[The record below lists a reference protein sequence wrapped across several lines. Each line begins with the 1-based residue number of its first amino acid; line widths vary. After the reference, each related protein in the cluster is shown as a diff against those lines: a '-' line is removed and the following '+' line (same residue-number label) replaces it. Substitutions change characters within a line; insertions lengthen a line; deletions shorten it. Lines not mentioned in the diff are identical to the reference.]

1 MNIKSKREEL
11 KELVLKMNV
20 SNAGIIYQILNSKS
34 IDIILKKITD
44 EKTNI
49 EGKSILKKK
58 YLTGD
63 EQFIVL
69 LNQFVSFFDYH
80 FPTINYK
87 DLHIEYLMEYYFP
100 NFLFCKK
107 CCEDNN
113 NLDYF
118 QYEMKKAVV
127 YNFHENIQNLY
138 SEKDKKFWDRVKITK
153 GMNIDDEKNVDNL
166 FKLLKKIALA
176 NINDF
181 STIYLFDNY
190 KSYLKK
196 IDPKDKDKTAENIIK
211 AINTTNN
218 FYAEQYSSLLN
229 KFIKKEEYIDEIM

>member
-1 MNIKSKREEL
+1 MNTKTKREEL

-20 SNAGIIYQILNSKS
+20 SNTGIIYQILNSKS
-34 IDIILKKITD
+34 IDLMLKKITD

-49 EGKSILKKK
+49 EGKSLMKKK

-69 LNQFVSFFDYH
+69 LNHFVSFFDYH
-80 FPTINYK
+80 FPTINDK

-100 NFLFCKK
+100 DFLFCKK
-107 CCEDNN
+107 CCEDND

-127 YNFHENIQNLY
+127 YNFHENIQYLY
-138 SEKDKKFWDRVKITK
+138 SEKNKKFWDRVKITK
-153 GMNIDDEKNVDNL
+153 DMDINDKDNVDIL
-166 FKLLKKIALA
+166 FDFLKKIALA
-176 NINDF
+176 NINEF
-181 STIYLFDNY
+181 STVYLFDNY

-196 IDPKDKDKTAENIIK
+196 IDPKGKDKTVDNILK
-211 AINTTNN
+211 AISTTQN
-218 FYAEQYSSLLN
+218 FYVEQYSSLLN
-229 KFIKKEEYIDEIM
+229 NFIKKEEYIAEIM

>member
-1 MNIKSKREEL
+1 MNTKTKREEL

-20 SNAGIIYQILNSKS
+20 SNTGIIYQILNSKS
-34 IDIILKKITD
+34 IDLMIKKITD

-49 EGKSILKKK
+49 EGKSLMKKK

-69 LNQFVSFFDYH
+69 LNHFVSFFDYH

-100 NFLFCKK
+100 DFLFCKK
-107 CCEDNN
+107 CCEDSD

-127 YNFHENIQNLY
+127 YNFHENIQYLY
-138 SEKDKKFWDRVKITK
+138 SEKNKKFWDRVKITK
-153 GMNIDDEKNVDNL
+153 DMDINDKDNVDIL
-166 FKLLKKIALA
+166 FDFLKKIALA
-176 NINDF
+176 NINEF
-181 STIYLFDNY
+181 STVYLFDNY

-196 IDPKDKDKTAENIIK
+196 IDPKGKDKTVDNILK
-211 AINTTNN
+211 AISTTQN
-218 FYAEQYSSLLN
+218 FYVEQYSSLLN
-229 KFIKKEEYIDEIM
+229 NFIKKEEYIAEIM

>member
-1 MNIKSKREEL
+1 MNTKTKREEL

-20 SNAGIIYQILNSKS
+20 SNTGIIYQILNSKS
-34 IDIILKKITD
+34 IDLMIKKITD

-49 EGKSILKKK
+49 EGKSLMKKK

-69 LNQFVSFFDYH
+69 LNHFVSFFDYH

-100 NFLFCKK
+100 DFLFCKK
-107 CCEDNN
+107 CCEDND

-127 YNFHENIQNLY
+127 YNFHENIQYLY
-138 SEKDKKFWDRVKITK
+138 SEKNKKFWDRVKITK
-153 GMNIDDEKNVDNL
+153 DMDINDKDNVDIL
-166 FKLLKKIALA
+166 FDFLKKIALA
-176 NINDF
+176 NINEF
-181 STIYLFDNY
+181 STVYLFDNY

-196 IDPKDKDKTAENIIK
+196 IDPKGKDKTVDNILK
-211 AINTTNN
+211 AISTTQN
-218 FYAEQYSSLLN
+218 FYVEQYSSLLN
-229 KFIKKEEYIDEIM
+229 NFIKKEEYIAEIM